1 MTTIKHRVV
10 IGTAGHIDHGK
21 TRLLEA
27 LTGVDCDR
35 WAEEKNRGITIDL
48 GFTHLQE
55 NDLQVGFVDVPGHE
69 KFLHNALAGLGG
81 IRLVLLVIAADEGV
95 KPQTREHLEICS
107 LLQIPNA
114 LVVLTKKDLVDSET
128 LELAALE
135 VEELLEP
142 TPFAGSPVLAVS
154 SLTGDGIEDLRA
166 AILAKAREIAVE
178 IEPGAPFR
186 LPIDRAF
193 QLKGLGA
200 IVTGTLVSGRVE
212 AGQAVSVLPRGAQ
225 ARVRSV
231 QVHGE
236 ERPRAEAGERT
247 ALQLAGVDL
256 AELQRGEELA
266 TPDLF
271 AASHRLLIRLS
282 LLDNAPATLKAWTP
296 IRFHLY
302 ATETLGRLRPLDGPI
317 EPGAQGVA
325 EVRLEAPIVAARG
338 DRFIVRRPSPQTTLG
353 GGSVLDPQWHRRRGK
368 DLAEAVTAIA
378 QTEAPLV
385 LWVAEAGERGR
396 AADELASRL
405 GSKADFVAKDLDAL
419 SSEGGLLKVAAGRAP
434 RYVDPKV
441 FQRVREKGKLILRS
455 YFRENR
461 LSPGM
466 PKAEFLGQLLP
477 ARAQDLAQVY
487 LRFLTDQKI
496 LVVQG
501 DLVNQPGRQAA
512 ASLTGEEN
520 QLTRDL
526 LELIEGEALTPPSP
540 KELALRLNAKPQI
553 LEGVQQF
560 LIQKKKLVR
569 LSSGLIVS
577 TKAVEQLRQDL
588 VDSEWQRFTVPEF
601 KDKFEL
607 SRKWAIPLLEHL
619 DSIGATRRVE
629 NERQIVR
636 RT

>member
-1 MTTIKHRVV
+1 MTAVKHRVV
-10 IGTAGHIDHGK
+10 VGTAGHIDHGK

-35 WAEEKNRGITIDL
+35 WAEEKDRGITIDL
-48 GFTHLQE
+48 GFTHLLD

-81 IRLVLLVIAADEGV
+81 IRLVLLVVAADEGV
-95 KPQTREHLEICS
+95 KPQTIEHLEICS

-114 LVVLTKKDLVDSET
+114 LVVLTKKDLVDGET
-128 LELAALE
+128 LELATLE
-135 VEELLEP
+135 IEELLET
-142 TPFAGSPVLAVS
+142 TPFAGSPTLAVS
-154 SLTGDGIEDLRA
+154 SLSGDGIEELRA
-166 AILAKAREIAVE
+166 AILGKAREIAVAT
-178 IEPGAPFR
+178 EPGAPFR

-212 AGQAVSVLPRGAQ
+212 AGQTVSVLPRGAK

-236 ERPRAEAGERT
+236 DRPRAEAGERT

-271 AASHRLLIRLS
+271 AASHRLLIRLN
-282 LLDNAPATLKAWTP
+282 LLESAPATLKAWTP

-302 ATETLGRLRPLDGPI
+302 ATETLGRMRPLDGPI
-317 EPGAQGVA
+317 EPGSQGVV

-338 DRFIVRRPSPQTTLG
+338 DRFIVRRPSPQATLG
-353 GGSVLDPQWHRRRGK
+353 GGAVLDPQWHRRRGK
-368 DLAEAVTAIA
+368 ELEEAVSAISQA
-378 QTEAPLV
+378 DPPLA
-385 LWVAEAGERGR
+385 LWVSEAGERGR
-396 AADELASRL
+396 AAAELASRL
-405 GSKADFVAKDLDAL
+405 GTKADFVAKDLDRSA
-419 SSEGGLLKVAAGRAP
+419 SEGRLLKVAAGRAP
-434 RYVDPKV
+434 RYVDPRA
-441 FQRVREKGKLILRS
+441 FQRVREKGKLILRG

-477 ARAQDLAQVY
+477 ERAQDLAQVY

-496 LVVQG
+496 LVVMG

-512 ASLTGEEN
+512 AALTGEEN

-526 LELIEGEALTPPSP
+526 LELIENEGLTPPSP
-540 KELALRLNAKPQI
+540 KDLAVRLNAKPQI
-553 LEGVQQF
+553 LEGVQRF
-560 LIQKKKLVR
+560 LVQKKKLIR

-577 TKAVEQLRQDL
+577 AKAVDQLREEL
-588 VDSEWQRFTVPEF
+588 VESDWQRFTVPEF
-601 KDKFEL
+601 KVRFEL

-619 DSIGATRRVE
+619 DSIGATRRIE

-636 RT
+636 LT